1 MKTAL
6 LLINMG
12 GPSSLDEIEAY
23 MRAIFSDPAILS
35 VPWFIR
41 KPLAS
46 YIVSKRKDKVSER
59 YKLIGGSSPL
69 PGWTKKLE
77 ESVRSIFIESASDI
91 SVAHA
96 FRYTSP
102 TIEESLTA
110 LSGDDIENIL
120 LLPLFPHYTKAMSG
134 SIEKEAKRVGH
145 KLNLKITPLP
155 AWGDRVDILNIWQSY
170 IENSLNS
177 ETANVLFV
185 AHGIPQK
192 DVKKGDKYPE
202 QVSATAKALGDKLPD
217 NVSWSLSYQSRVGPM
232 KWTGP
237 YLNDEIDRMIKENK
251 TVLIAPLSFAADCLE
266 TLYDLDI
273 VAKERIEKSS
283 GVKMKRVRVFN
294 DDINFAKAI
303 TKMAEEYN
311 A

>member
-6 LLINMG
+6 LLVNMG
-12 GPSSLDEIEAY
+12 GPSSLDEIKPY

-46 YIVSKRKDKVSER
+46 YIVSKRKDKVAER
-59 YKLIGGSSPL
+59 YKLIGGASPL
-69 PGWTKKLE
+69 PEWTKKLE
-77 ESVRSIFIESASDI
+77 ESVRSVLKESASDI

-102 TIEESLTA
+102 TIEETLA
-110 LSGDDIENIL
+110 KLSSDGVENIL

-134 SIEKEAKRVGH
+134 SIEKEAQRVGD
-145 KLNLKITPLP
+145 KLNLKISRLP
-155 AWGDRVDILNIWQSY
+155 AWGDRDEILNIWHGY
-170 IENSLNS
+170 ISDSLKG
-177 ETANVLFV
+177 EAANVLFV

-192 DVKKGDKYPE
+192 DVEKGDKYPE
-202 QVSATAKALGDKLPD
+202 EVFATAKALGEKLPD
-217 NVSWSLSYQSRVGPM
+217 NVLWSLSYQSRVGPM

-237 YLNDEIDRMIKENK
+237 YLDDEIDRLTKENK
-251 TVLIAPLSFAADCLE
+251 TLLIVPLSFVADCLE

-273 VAKERIEKSS
+273 VAKEKIEKFD
-283 GVKMKRVRVFN
+283 VKMKRIRVFN
-294 DDINFAKAI
+294 DDISFANAI
-303 TKMAEEYN
+303 AKMAVEHN